1 MAYIEISPSTG
12 GTATATAFTPAGNI
26 AATNVQAAIAEL
38 DTEKVAKAG
47 DTMTGAL
54 ALPSNGTATTSL
66 LNFGTVGTGFYG
78 SSTSL
83 FATTSGVLK
92 WSIDSANSI
101 FTVPVRVANG
111 GVSGPGLQ
119 FAGQTQ
125 TGFYYSSGIAA
136 AVSGVN
142 KLTLNATDLTS
153 TVPIVLPAD
162 PTTALQSVTKQY
174 VDAAAALKAAKKN
187 YIINGAMMIS
197 QENGTTAINNN
208 GGHPVD
214 MFGMSYAVTTGVY
227 SARQMA
233 TVTPAGSPNRI
244 RVTVTTADAA
254 VAAGDFV
261 CAYTAIEGLRMA
273 DLRSGSASAKTV
285 TLQFGVRAPAGTYC
299 VQFGNAAAT
308 RAYIATYVISAGEA
322 NTDVVKSVTLTLDTI
337 GAWLSDNG
345 VGIYINFM
353 LMAGTN
359 FHGAAGSWSG
369 SGSVFA
375 TSAQFNFMGS
385 TSNVFELFDVS
396 LTEGNVAPP
405 FVVPNY
411 DSELLACERYFQFVS
426 LAFDYVASAININ
439 AACAVTFQPDMRTG
453 PTLTPVVNVST
464 NVSALNVFGSAH
476 PRINYIQVT
485 SLAAG
490 RAYWYGYEK
499 ANARIT

>member
-1 MAYIEISPSTG
+1 
-12 GTATATAFTPAGNI
+12 
-26 AATNVQAAIAEL
+26 
-38 DTEKVAKAG
+38 
-47 DTMTGAL
+47 
-54 ALPSNGTATTSL
+54 
-66 LNFGTVGTGFYG
+66 
-78 SSTSL
+78 
-83 FATTSGVLK
+83 
-92 WSIDSANSI
+92 
-101 FTVPVRVANG
+101 
-111 GVSGPGLQ
+111 
-119 FAGQTQ
+119 
-125 TGFYYSSGIAA
+125 
-136 AVSGVN
+136 
-142 KLTLNATDLTS
+142 
-153 TVPIVLPAD
+153 
-162 PTTALQSVTKQY
+162 
-174 VDAAAALKAAKKN
+174 
-187 YIINGAMMIS
+187 
-197 QENGTTAINNN
+197 
-208 GGHPVD
+208 
-214 MFGMSYAVTTGVY
+214 
-227 SARQMA
+227 
-233 TVTPAGSPNRI
+233 
-244 RVTVTTADAA
+244 
-254 VAAGDFV
+254 
-261 CAYTAIEGLRMA
+261 
-273 DLRSGSASAKTV
+273 
-285 TLQFGVRAPAGTYC
+285 
-299 VQFGNAAAT
+299 
-308 RAYIATYVISAGEA
+308 
-322 NTDVVKSVTLTLDTI
+322 
-337 GAWLSDNG
+337 
-345 VGIYINFM
+345 M